1 MSARSRTTKD
11 RDGRGWLCVSELA
24 RRLGQSA
31 VANTEHRVWS
41 LGEVPSVVA
50 STLDS
55 AIAPDF
61 ELLDRK
67 GNPVRLSQFRGKKV
81 LIVTWASW

>member
-1 MSARSRTTKD
+1 MSDA
-11 RDGRGWLCVSELA
+11 
-24 RRLGQSA
+24 
-31 VANTEHRVWS
+31 EHRVWS
-41 LGEVPSVVA
+41 LGEVPSVVK
-50 STLDS
+50 STLKS

-61 ELLDRK
+61 ELLDRQ